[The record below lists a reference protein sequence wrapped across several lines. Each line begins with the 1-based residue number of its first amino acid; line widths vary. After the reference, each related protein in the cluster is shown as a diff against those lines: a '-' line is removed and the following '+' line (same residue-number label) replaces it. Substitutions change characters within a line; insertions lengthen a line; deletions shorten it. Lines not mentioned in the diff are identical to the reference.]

1 MCHAFGAFVAHT
13 LQCSI
18 ARTAAIMVASESP
31 SGRHASV
38 LRWRAIS
45 EMREDAGFIVW
56 ENVDSARKFAVIRSF
71 WVYICSSSGC
81 F

>member
-1 MCHAFGAFVAHT
+1 M
-13 LQCSI
+13 
-18 ARTAAIMVASESP
+18 
-31 SGRHASV
+31 

>member
-1 MCHAFGAFVAHT
+1 MCHCVWGICRPHVAVLDCSDGSHNGGFGIPFWEACKCAAVARD
-13 LQCSI
+13 LGD
-18 ARTAAIMVASESP
+18 E
-31 SGRHASV
+31 GRCRIYRV
-38 LRWRAIS
+38 
-45 EMREDAGFIVW
+45 